1 MDKRSRVS
9 RRFCRKKRLDFKSKG
24 MTLKHPVQERIDQ
37 NKAKLIAGLK
47 SDLELI
53 RAIKLDLAK
62 LGWIDE
68 MPQYWELEKCLER
81 SLLK

>member
-1 MDKRSRVS
+1 
-9 RRFCRKKRLDFKSKG
+9 
-24 MTLKHPVQERIDQ
+24 MTLKHPVQERIHL
-37 NKAKLIAGLK
+37 NKAKLVAGLK

-62 LGWIDE
+62 LGRIDE
-68 MPQYWELEKCLER
+68 MPEYRELEKCLQR

>member
-1 MDKRSRVS
+1 
-9 RRFCRKKRLDFKSKG
+9 
-24 MTLKHPVQERIDQ
+24 MTLKHPVQERIEQ
-37 NKAKLIAGLK
+37 NKAKLMAGLK

-81 SLLK
+81 ILMK